1 MSETVWDKMQNVD
14 RRVFYWI
21 LFVLLMVPFVFPL
34 GLGVKV
40 TQPTRDLYN
49 GIRTPEVEPGDVA
62 IVNFGFG
69 VSAWPEC
76 LPGTV
81 VCVKA
86 LFREDVK
93 IIFMGPHTDVSLTW
107 ARLQDLVSDDF
118 ATKEY
123 GVDYVYLGYITGG
136 DSAIAQLASSI
147 RSVYPTDNYGTPLD
161 DIPMMEDVDGWED
174 IELVLSSDTG
184 DWGIY
189 FLTQWQ
195 STYGTRL
202 AEIGIAMLGSSGM
215 PRYLAGNYFG
225 LSIGSRGGAE
235 LELLIGEPG
244 EATTAMDSI
253 SVSHLYIVLV
263 VILGNIGY
271 FASKSRGGK

>member
-1 MSETVWDKMQNVD
+1 MSETIWDKLQNVD
-14 RRVFYWI
+14 RRIFSWI
-21 LFVLLMVPFVFPL
+21 LFVLLMIPFVNPI
-34 GLGVKV
+34 GLPVKV
-40 TQPTRDLYN
+40 TPPTSDLYD
-49 GIRTPEVEPGDVA
+49 GITAPNVEPGDVA

-86 LFREDVK
+86 LFREGVK
-93 IIFMGPHTDVSLTW
+93 LIFMGPHTDVSLSW
-107 ARLQDLVSDDF
+107 AQVQSKASNDF

-147 RSVYPTDNYGTPLD
+147 RSVYPTDAYGTSLD
-161 DIPMMEDVDGWED
+161 NIPMMENVDGWED

-184 DWGIY
+184 DWGYY

-202 AEIGIAMLGSSGM
+202 AEIGIAMLGSSDM

-235 LELLIGEPG
+235 LEMLIGEPDD
-244 EATTAMDSI
+244 ATVAMDSI

-271 FASKSRGGK
+271 FASKGRGGR